1 MSELS
6 FKSFHQFCDELFH
19 EMNVCLIKFLY
30 SVYSAPA
37 AKRCLELI
45 LDVQGSE
52 IVAIEKENLP
62 VLNRGIEKGMKLKL
76 IPPLKM
82 SKNVLLLKKRNIQ
95 YLSAGNGENAA
106 TERLE
111 ERLRENGGV
120 PPSRKRKCAGAL
132 SSIVSENIKSKPKSK
147 TSTTIAMV
155 PKINPF
161 CKHNFEFFINIF
173 GIII

>member
-1 MSELS
+1 MS
-6 FKSFHQFCDELFH
+6 
-19 EMNVCLIKFLY
+19 VCLIKFLY

-52 IVAIEKENLP
+52 IIAIEKENLP
-62 VLNRGIEKGMKLKL
+62 VLNRGIEKGMKLRL

-95 YLSAGNGENAA
+95 VVSAGDGENAS
-106 TERLE
+106 TDRLE
-111 ERLRENGGV
+111 ERLRENGGE

-132 SSIVSENIKSKPKSK
+132 SSIVSENVKSKPKSK
-147 TSTTIAMV
+147 TPAIVMV
-155 PKINPF
+155 L
-161 CKHNFEFFINIF
+161 NFRI
-173 GIII
+173 

>member
-1 MSELS
+1 MS
-6 FKSFHQFCDELFH
+6 
-19 EMNVCLIKFLY
+19 VCLIKFLY
-30 SVYSAPA
+30 RVYSAPA

-52 IVAIEKENLP
+52 IIAIEKENLP
-62 VLNRGIEKGMKLKL
+62 VLNRGIEKGMKFRL

-95 YLSAGNGENAA
+95 FVSAGNGENAS

-111 ERLRENGGV
+111 ERLTENGGV

-132 SSIVSENIKSKPKSK
+132 SSIVSENNKSKPKSK
-147 TSTTIAMV
+147 TPTIAMV
-155 PKINPF
+155 RNFRIFNLLFRPF
-161 CKHNFEFFINIF
+161 FEYVF